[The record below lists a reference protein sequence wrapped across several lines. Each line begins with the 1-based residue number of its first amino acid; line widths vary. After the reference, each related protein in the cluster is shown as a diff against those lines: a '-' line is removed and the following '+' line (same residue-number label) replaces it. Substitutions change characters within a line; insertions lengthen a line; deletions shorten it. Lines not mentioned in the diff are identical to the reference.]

1 MQFDD
6 YPIGPISS
14 IRCFLPFKSNSPVMR
29 DMPSIQLVKTWYVK
43 SFQELRSAPI
53 PNTVAKEADFAV

>member
-1 MQFDD
+1 MKALDNSF
-6 YPIGPISS
+6 PP
-14 IRCFLPFKSNSPVMR
+14 PHHKHTHPSPVMR

-43 SFQELRSAPI
+43 SFQELRNAPI

>member
-1 MQFDD
+1 
-6 YPIGPISS
+6 
-14 IRCFLPFKSNSPVMR
+14 MR

-53 PNTVAKEADFAV
+53 PNTVATEADFAV